1 MSGLFASRTHYT
13 SVRLPDTP
21 FLEEG
26 LQLEGQRAKL
36 AFLEAWLFHPQG
48 LSVLCCC
55 VGCAGECWVSPALLP
70 ELSGVAHI
78 KTTEEGLGLFAE
90 DGSLAPFEALAMADA
105 EDAAGLQ
112 ARH

>member
-1 MSGLFASRTHYT
+1 M
-13 SVRLPDTP
+13 P
-21 FLEEG
+21 
-26 LQLEGQRAKL
+26 
-36 AFLEAWLFHPQG
+36 FLEAWLHYPQG

>member
-1 MSGLFASRTHYT
+1 M
-13 SVRLPDTP
+13 
-21 FLEEG
+21 
-26 LQLEGQRAKL
+26 
-36 AFLEAWLFHPQG
+36 
-48 LSVLCCC
+48 
-55 VGCAGECWVSPALLP
+55 SPALLP

-105 EDAAGLQ
+105 EGAAGLQ